1 VTSRRG
7 PRFASHLGQTTLGLA
22 ASGRQGCKTGFRRG
36 FSQLTFAE
44 ERGKY
49 SRQVSQLSHLLN
61 TSRRVLGNKETCE
74 EKLMNKADLVDKI
87 AGACEISKAQAT
99 TAIDTAVES
108 VTGALR
114 KGDRVALIG
123 FGTFSVSQRKARN
136 GRNPQTGATIKIA
149 ARKVAK
155 FTPGAELKKAVNKK

>member
-1 VTSRRG
+1 
-7 PRFASHLGQTTLGLA
+7 
-22 ASGRQGCKTGFRRG
+22 
-36 FSQLTFAE
+36 
-44 ERGKY
+44 
-49 SRQVSQLSHLLN
+49 
-61 TSRRVLGNKETCE
+61 
-74 EKLMNKADLVDKI
+74 MNKADLVDKI

-108 VTGALR
+108 ITGALR

-136 GRNPQTGATIKIA
+136 GPNPQTGATIKIA

-155 FTPGAELKKAVNKK
+155 FSPGAELKKSVNKKQSEQARKIARTAGGRPCRFLLSSEKCPAQQE